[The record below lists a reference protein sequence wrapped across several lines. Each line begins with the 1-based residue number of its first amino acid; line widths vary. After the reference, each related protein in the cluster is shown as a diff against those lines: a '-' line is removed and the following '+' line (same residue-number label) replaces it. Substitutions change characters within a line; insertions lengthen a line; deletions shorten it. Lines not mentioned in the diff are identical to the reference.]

1 MPRRHGFEMSRT
13 GSTPAPLDPVVAA
26 AMQAAGLGYVEFDPH
41 THALALNDAAL
52 AHLGREPG
60 KPISYDDYLRTI
72 HPEDMDIRA
81 RALDRALNAGDDYR
95 VVIRTR
101 WPEGE
106 DHWLEICGRV
116 VVRDGR
122 RVFAAVTRDVT
133 GQHFADAALRESEER
148 FRQIA
153 DSAPTPMWITEPGGA
168 RHFVNQAYREFLG
181 VSYAE
186 AKSFD
191 WRTILHEDNM
201 ERVVRE
207 SVAGEASLQSF
218 ALEARYRRADGQ
230 WRWLH
235 SVSQPRRAPSGEYSG
250 FIGIAIDITDI
261 KSAQADL
268 EDANDRLEER
278 VSAAVAEKLEAETAL
293 RQSQRLE
300 AVGQLTSGVAHD
312 FNNLLT
318 VILGNI
324 NQLQKSVDD
333 PAVLRRL
340 ATMTQAAERG
350 AKLTGQLLAF
360 SRRQRLEP
368 RPTDLNET
376 VVRMGDLLRSTTGGG
391 IVVEM
396 RLAPDVKPALVD
408 PTQVELVILNL
419 AINAR
424 DAMAGSGQ
432 LVIETANVSL
442 GPPRRPEEPAAGD
455 YVALSVS
462 DSGCG
467 MSDDVREKAF
477 EPFFTTKGVGKG
489 SGLGLSQVL
498 GLAKQSEGGVGLDT
512 RRGRGTSVHLYLP
525 PAEAPC
531 APQVAAPASPRAA
544 DRTTTVLLVDDD
556 DSVREVTAA
565 ALEEVGFRVL
575 DADSGPRAL
584 EMLDDQPA
592 IDAVLLDF
600 AMPGMNGAEVAQV
613 VRRSRPSLP
622 ILFVTGYADV
632 DALRAI
638 PDREVVRKPY
648 RTEDLAQRIDSLV
661 AAVERAAGGAA
672 GN

>member
-1 MPRRHGFEMSRT
+1 MSRT
-13 GSTPAPLDPVVAA
+13 GSEGAPFDPAITA
-26 AMQAAGLGYVEFDPH
+26 AMQAAGLGYIEFDPD
-41 THALALNDAAL
+41 TRALSLDDAAL
-52 AHLGREPG
+52 AHLGRAPGEPFT
-60 KPISYDDYLRTI
+60 YEDYLRGI
-72 HPEDMDIRA
+72 HPQDMGARA
-81 RALDRALNAGDDYR
+81 RALDRALNAGEDYR
-95 VVIRTR
+95 VELRTR
-101 WPEGE
+101 WPDGSE
-106 DHWLEICGRV
+106 HWLEISGRV

-122 RVFAAVTRDVT
+122 RVFAGITRDVT
-133 GQHFADAALRESEER
+133 RQHFADAALRESEER

-153 DSAPTPMWITEPGGA
+153 DSAPTPMWITERGGA
-168 RHFVNQAYREFLG
+168 RHFVNQAYRDFLG
-181 VSYAE
+181 VSYGE

-191 WRTILHEDNM
+191 WRTILHEDDM
-201 ERVVRE
+201 ERVVRD
-207 SVAGEASLQSF
+207 SVAGEASLQPF
-218 ALEARYRRADGQ
+218 ALEARYRRSDGA

-235 SVSQPRRAPSGEYSG
+235 SVSQPRKAPTGEYSG

-261 KSAQADL
+261 KSAQAGL

-278 VSAAVAEKLEAETAL
+278 VAAAVAEKLEAETAL

-318 VILGNI
+318 VVLGNI
-324 NQLQKSVDD
+324 NQLRKSVDD
-333 PAVLRRL
+333 PTVLRRL

-376 VVRMGDLLRSTTGGG
+376 VTRMGDLLRSTTGGG
-391 IVVEM
+391 IAIEM
-396 RLAPDVKPALVD
+396 RLAGDARPALVD

-424 DAMAGSGQ
+424 DAMEGSGR

-455 YVALSVS
+455 YVVLSVS
-462 DSGCG
+462 DTGCG
-467 MSDDVREKAF
+467 MSEDVREKAF

-498 GLAKQSEGGVGLDT
+498 GLAKQSDGGVGLVT
-512 RRGRGTSVHLYLP
+512 SPGQGTSVRLYLP
-525 PAEAPC
+525 PTEDPC
-531 APQVAAPASPRAA
+531 AAQDAAPAPARAA
-544 DRTTTVLLVDDD
+544 ERTTTVLLVDDD
-556 DSVREVTAA
+556 ESVREVTAA
-565 ALEEVGFRVL
+565 ALEEVGYRVL

-600 AMPGMNGAEVAQV
+600 AMPGMNGAEVAQA
-613 VRRSRPSLP
+613 VRRNRPSLP
-622 ILFVTGYADV
+622 IIFVTGYADV
-632 DALRAI
+632 DALRAV
-638 PDREVVRKPY
+638 PEREVVRKPY
-648 RTEDLAQRIDSLV
+648 RTEDLAQRIDALV
-661 AAVERAAGGAA
+661 AAAGSGTA
-672 GN
+672 GPAGP